1 MAQSVDAGDASEPTP
16 NEGELQAGAAAAQDP
31 ADDDFAAGE
40 IEAPLLDSGAQ
51 ALAMDSTPASDPP
64 IDLYEPIAMADAP
77 PLAPMDH
84 DATKIPAEP
93 PMLTGLANR
102 VDVFVALRAPSAA
115 PAGKRAFTVPSYPVV
130 IAMLAVVAVGL
141 LIWRANIVLAMPQ
154 TASLYASIGLPV
166 NLRGLAFEEVSTA
179 QEMQDGVQVLVVEG
193 AIANV
198 VRTAVEVPRLRFA
211 VLNANGAEVYAWTSL
226 PSRSVLASGEKLPFR
241 TRLASPPPDGRE
253 IAVRFYNRR
262 DATGGSH

>member
-1 MAQSVDAGDASEPTP
+1 MAQSVGAGDASEPTP
-16 NEGELQAGAAAAQDP
+16 NEGELQAPAATAQDP
-31 ADDDFAAGE
+31 AADDFAAGA

-51 ALAMDSTPASDPP
+51 ALAMDTMPASGPP
-64 IDLYEPIAMADAP
+64 IDLCEPITMADAP

-84 DATKIPAEP
+84 DASKIPAEP

-102 VDVFVALRAPSAA
+102 VDVFVARRAPSAA
-115 PAGKRAFTVPSYPVV
+115 PPGKRALPLPTYPVV
-130 IAMLAVVAVGL
+130 IAILAVVSVGL
-141 LIWRANIVLAMPQ
+141 LIWRASVVFAMPQ

-198 VRTAVEVPRLRFA
+198 VRSAVEVPRLRFA

>member
-1 MAQSVDAGDASEPTP
+1 
-16 NEGELQAGAAAAQDP
+16 
-31 ADDDFAAGE
+31 
-40 IEAPLLDSGAQ
+40 
-51 ALAMDSTPASDPP
+51 
-64 IDLYEPIAMADAP
+64 
-77 PLAPMDH
+77 
-84 DATKIPAEP
+84 
-93 PMLTGLANR
+93 
-102 VDVFVALRAPSAA
+102 
-115 PAGKRAFTVPSYPVV
+115 
-130 IAMLAVVAVGL
+130 MLAVVAVGL
-141 LIWRANIVLAMPQ
+141 LIWRASIVSAMPQ

-179 QEMQDGVQVLVVEG
+179 QEVLDGVQVLVVEG

-198 VRTAVEVPRLRFA
+198 VRSAVEVPRLRFA

-226 PSRSVLASGEKLPFR
+226 PPRSVLASGEKLPFR